1 MKANEIKNR
10 NDTIKALVVVTSCIS
25 VVVGVWFYMD
35 LAQRHSPKIEIL
47 KFTPQYRVPLEQ
59 MVLLSDA
66 METYTKKN
74 GKRPA
79 TLDDLVAA
87 KLIEQKTLFD
97 PTRKSIPATGGP
109 YDVIYNP
116 AVLPGDTKDCV
127 ILYTIFLSR
136 QDEPFYAIHND
147 YTISKFKPRELVK
160 ALNDTYRVIG
170 EDIQKK
176 QSAATQPAI
185 RP

>member
-1 MKANEIKNR
+1 MANEENQNKSRMNTWGPI
-10 NDTIKALVVVTSCIS
+10 ILCLVLMGFAILIVDWVMNHPSKTS
-25 VVVGVWFYMD
+25 
-35 LAQRHSPKIEIL
+35 ENE
-47 KFTPQYRVPLEQ
+47 FTPQYRVPLEQ

-116 AVLPGDTKDCV
+116 AVLPGDNKDCV
-127 ILYTIFLSR
+127 ILYTIFLSQ

-176 QSAATQPAI
+176 QHAATQPAI
-185 RP
+185 KP